1 MKVYFINSVVD
12 YGSTGKIVRDLSNE
26 LKNEGHSV
34 RIAYGR
40 HDAKQKDDTLNL
52 STKLGFAYHYFMS
65 RFFGRHGLHSTP
77 QTHKLIKDIKDFNPD
92 CIHIHNVHG
101 YYLNVPLLLKEL
113 KKMDVKILWTLHDAW
128 LISGSSAY
136 FDYSGCKTWDN
147 GCVECNSTK
156 DYPRADFIKRQK
168 KNFAWKKTSLKGF
181 KNLTFITPSEWL
193 KNLISDTFLN
203 EYPCVVVNNG
213 IDTSVFKPQMNQE
226 LENQFKEKKVLL
238 GVASIWERRKGLD
251 DFIALDQL
259 ISDEY
264 IIVLI
269 GLSSQQIQDLPDSIV
284 GIERTS
290 DANELA
296 QYYSLAHA
304 YLNPT
309 YEDNYP
315 TTNLEALAC
324 NTPVIAY
331 DTGGNKEVKTL
342 ITVSQGD
349 IKALY
354 EEVRNLPNPKI
365 QLDTS
370 DLSKEHFAKLM
381 MKLY

>member
-1 MKVYFINSVVD
+1 M
-12 YGSTGKIVRDLSNE
+12 
-26 LKNEGHSV
+26 
-34 RIAYGR
+34 
-40 HDAKQKDDTLNL
+40 
-52 STKLGFAYHYFMS
+52 
-65 RFFGRHGLHSTP
+65 
-77 QTHKLIKDIKDFNPD
+77 
-92 CIHIHNVHG
+92 
-101 YYLNVPLLLKEL
+101 
-113 KKMDVKILWTLHDAW
+113 
-128 LISGSSAY
+128 
-136 FDYSGCKTWDN
+136 
-147 GCVECNSTK
+147 
-156 DYPRADFIKRQK
+156 
-168 KNFAWKKTSLKGF
+168 
-181 KNLTFITPSEWL
+181 
-193 KNLISDTFLN
+193 
-203 EYPCVVVNNG
+203 
-213 IDTSVFKPQMNQE
+213 
-226 LENQFKEKKVLL
+226 
-238 GVASIWERRKGLD
+238 
-251 DFIALDQL
+251 

-290 DANELA
+290 DANELV
-296 QYYSLAHA
+296 QYYSLVHA

-315 TTNLEALAC
+315 TTNLDALAC